1 MGINAFWPRNPF
13 SSSNAD
19 NSSLPVPCIIHVV
32 SIVTHLQA
40 HHMSQLSLLLAATL
54 NHHLNQTTKELKEI
68 AEKLQE
74 SLYVENCVAS
84 VDSEEE
90 LKYFCNES
98 QKLLQSAK
106 FDLRGWKHTKFKETV
121 LNQEENEDEVEVPLL
136 GLSWNTVDDTLSC
149 DFRKFK
155 LEDEPITKRKILSLA
170 HKILIQWDSLVL

>member
-1 MGINAFWPRNPF
+1 MTVERQTKATVLAAMQWKSKHPIERRKRVGICCCLKVINPF
-13 SSSNAD
+13 
-19 NSSLPVPCIIHVV
+19 
-32 SIVTHLQA
+32 
-40 HHMSQLSLLLAATL
+40 LLAATL

-74 SLYVENCVAS
+74 SLYVDNCVAS

-106 FDLRGWKHTKFKETV
+106 FDLRGWKHTKFKETI

-155 LEDEPITKRKILSLA
+155 LEDEPITKGKYYP
-170 HKILIQWDSLVL
+170 

>member
-1 MGINAFWPRNPF
+1 MLTIE
-13 SSSNAD
+13 
-19 NSSLPVPCIIHVV
+19 VPQKAG
-32 SIVTHLQA
+32 TTTENKQQQA
-40 HHMSQLSLLLAATL
+40 AQQASKEPKSTATL

-74 SLYVENCVAS
+74 SLYVDNCVAS

-155 LEDEPITKRKILSLA
+155 LEDEPITKGKYCP
-170 HKILIQWDSLVL
+170 

>member
-1 MGINAFWPRNPF
+1 MESTRFIPSHLKLWVHKYKSEPVGIRCKNDFFGPTN
-13 SSSNAD
+13 D
-19 NSSLPVPCIIHVV
+19 IICCRWIQGNLSECQSK
-32 SIVTHLQA
+32 SIIISCDKAQ
-40 HHMSQLSLLLAATL
+40 AATL

-74 SLYVENCVAS
+74 SLYVDNCVAS

-136 GLSWNTVDDTLSC
+136 GLSWNTVDDT
-149 DFRKFK
+149 F
-155 LEDEPITKRKILSLA
+155 IM
-170 HKILIQWDSLVL
+170 

>member
-1 MGINAFWPRNPF
+1 MMSNNFANTSDFRPRPF
-13 SSSNAD
+13 RLLD
-19 NSSLPVPCIIHVV
+19 K
-32 SIVTHLQA
+32 
-40 HHMSQLSLLLAATL
+40 SLLLAPTL

-74 SLYVENCVAS
+74 SLYVDNCVAS

-170 HKILIQWDSLVL
+170 HKIFDPIDSLVL